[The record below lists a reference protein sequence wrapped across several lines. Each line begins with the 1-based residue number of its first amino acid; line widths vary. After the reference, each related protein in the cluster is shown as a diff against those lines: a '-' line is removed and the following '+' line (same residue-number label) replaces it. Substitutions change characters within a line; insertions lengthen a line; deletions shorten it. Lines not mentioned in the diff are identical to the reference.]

1 MRGVHAGGDAVFHG
15 PIHGFPEIALL
26 RYIHKPAAGRFLRLF
41 RGLWPNGAGRQLRD
55 VLPVYMLRIVLAAT
69 LLDAL
74 RFLRGGRDDGPF
86 APDVARRFACRK
98 GLLALFPADAGLII
112 DCAFRTGGCFLQ
124 IGFLRLFLIKYVRM
138 GELRLDHIAAHR
150 TQDRKFLGRAAG
162 MIRKMRREI
171 ALFRAALR
179 LARMPVAAFIL

>member
-26 RYIHKPAAGRFLRLF
+26 RHIHKPAAGRFLWLF
-41 RGLWPNGAGRQLRD
+41 RGLWPNGAGRQLRNA
-55 VLPVYMLRIVLAAT
+55 LLVYMLRIVLAAT

-86 APDVARRFACRK
+86 APDVAQRFACRK
-98 GLLALFPADAGLII
+98 GLCALFSAAAGLIV
-112 DCAFRTGGCFLQ
+112 DGAGGAGG
-124 IGFLRLFLIKYVRM
+124 ILRLFLIKIMRM

-150 TQDRKFLGRAAG
+150 TQDRIFLGRAAG

>member
-1 MRGVHAGGDAVFHG
+1 
-15 PIHGFPEIALL
+15 
-26 RYIHKPAAGRFLRLF
+26 
-41 RGLWPNGAGRQLRD
+41 
-55 VLPVYMLRIVLAAT
+55 MLRIVLAAT

-74 RFLRGGRDDGPF
+74 R
-86 APDVARRFACRK
+86 
-98 GLLALFPADAGLII
+98 
-112 DCAFRTGGCFLQ
+112 
-124 IGFLRLFLIKYVRM
+124 FLRLFLIKYVRM

-150 TQDRKFLGRAAG
+150 TQDRIFLGRAAG

>member
-41 RGLWPNGAGRQLRD
+41 RGLWPNGAGRQLRNA
-55 VLPVYMLRIVLAAT
+55 LLVYMLRIVLAGA
-69 LLDAL
+69 LPDAL

-86 APDVARRFACRK
+86 APGVAQRFAYCK
-98 GLLALFPADAGLII
+98 GLLALFPADAELII
-112 DCAFRTGGCFLQ
+112 DCAFRAGG
-124 IGFLRLFLIKYVRM
+124 IRRLIAIFRFFLIKNVRM
-138 GELRLDHIAAHR
+138 GELLLDHIAAHR
-150 TQDRKFLGRAAG
+150 TQDRIFLGRAAG

>member
-41 RGLWPNGAGRQLRD
+41 RGLWPNGAGRQLRNA
-55 VLPVYMLRIVLAAT
+55 LPVYMLRIILAGA

-74 RFLRGGRDDGPF
+74 RFLRGGRNDGPF
-86 APDVARRFACRK
+86 APDVAQRFAYCK
-98 GLLALFPADAGLII
+98 GLF
-112 DCAFRTGGCFLQ
+112 
-124 IGFLRLFLIKYVRM
+124 
-138 GELRLDHIAAHR
+138 
-150 TQDRKFLGRAAG
+150 
-162 MIRKMRREI
+162 

>member
-69 LLDAL
+69 LPDAL
-74 RFLRGGRDDGPF
+74 R
-86 APDVARRFACRK
+86 
-98 GLLALFPADAGLII
+98 
-112 DCAFRTGGCFLQ
+112 
-124 IGFLRLFLIKYVRM
+124 FLRLFLIKYVRM
-138 GELRLDHIAAHR
+138 GELRLDHIAA
-150 TQDRKFLGRAAG
+150 DRADRADRPLLAGGCAAG
-162 MIRKMRREI
+162 VGDVRPAGIYRVI
-171 ALFRAALR
+171 
-179 LARMPVAAFIL
+179 

>member
-41 RGLWPNGAGRQLRD
+41 RGLWPNGAGRQLRN
-55 VLPVYMLRIVLAAT
+55 VLLVYMLRIVLAAT
-69 LLDAL
+69 LFDAL
-74 RFLRGGRDDGPF
+74 CFLRGGRYNGPF
-86 APDVARRFACRK
+86 APDVAQRFAYCK
-98 GLLALFPADAGLII
+98 GLL
-112 DCAFRTGGCFLQ
+112 
-124 IGFLRLFLIKYVRM
+124 
-138 GELRLDHIAAHR
+138 
-150 TQDRKFLGRAAG
+150 
-162 MIRKMRREI
+162 